1 MTYARG
7 TTVSTEQTRTE
18 IERTIDRYGAAGF
31 SYGRSDTRVIIQ
43 FEAHQRVVRFTLPLP
58 AIDDPLVCKR
68 RRGKHSEIVPH
79 AQRAKRRDQIIR
91 ERWRALHLAIKAKL
105 ETVESGIAQFEEE
118 FFAHIVDPVSQRTVY
133 ELVSPSI
140 EIAYSANPKPIGLP
154 APPRP
159 ADPNDEEY
167 VQ

>member
-7 TTVSTEQTRTE
+7 TTVSIETTRTE

-31 SYGRSDTRVIIQ
+31 SYGRSDLRVIIQ

-58 AIDDPLVCKR
+58 SIDDEVVAKR
-68 RRGKHSEIVPH
+68 RRGKHWETIPH

-118 FFAHIVDPVSQRTVY
+118 FFAQIVDPVTQRTVY
-133 ELVSPSI
+133 ELVSPQI
-140 EIAYSANPKPIGLP
+140 QIAYSDHPKPIGLP
-154 APPRP
+154 APPRQ